1 MPRYTGIV
9 NCFTRVSAEQGIAS
23 FWRGNLANVIR
34 YFPTQVRSLPA
45 PHRLSPLR
53 GAACQRPAHPAPA
66 PNPNGLVGVANPR
79 LRLPSSTSPRRL
91 PATLPFPIP
100 SSISS
105 SSSFILLPS
114 TLLPSFLLQ
123 AFNFAF
129 KDTIKAMFPKYNAK
143 TDFWPFFATNLASG
157 GLAGAGSLLIVY
169 PLDFARTRL
178 VSGRCLA
185 GCCWLAGPPGADDA
199 PALPSPTALL
209 CRPLHKPRRSARVAA
224 AACWLVLGPRLDP
237 PHPRS
242 APLHP
247 PPTLNPKPTRAGL

>member
-1 MPRYTGIV
+1 MSSATSPPR
-9 NCFTRVSAEQGIAS
+9 SAAS
-23 FWRGNLANVIR
+23 PLPTVCRHCVVPPASAQHTQHQR
-34 YFPTQVRSLPA
+34 PTQTASSGLQTHGCACPLALPPA
-45 PHRLSPLR
+45 GS
-53 GAACQRPAHPAPA
+53 QRPYHSPS
-66 PNPNGLVGVANPR
+66 L
-79 LRLPSSTSPRRL
+79 LLFLLLLLFFFLP
-91 PATLPFPIP
+91 P
-100 SSISS
+100 S
-105 SSSFILLPS
+105 F
-114 TLLPSFLLQ
+114 LPSFLLQ